1 MPRES
6 KGAHGDY
13 EYIRSFHVE
22 RRECEQ
28 AYDVWI
34 TTSITTA
41 IRPDRLVIR
50 HEARLLEQ
58 DAVEGGPLCAVT
70 LEWPNSVSMS
80 FSAALFR
87 SAVSMTRMVQDA
99 VADLWKGTLRAHR
112 RG

>member
-1 MPRES
+1 MARES
-6 KGAHGDY
+6 RGAHSDF

-28 AYDVWI
+28 AYDVYI

-50 HEARLLEQ
+50 HEARLLEL
-58 DAVEGGPLCAVT
+58 DPSEGRPLASYT

-87 SAVSMTRMVQDA
+87 SAVSMTRLVQDG
-99 VADLWKGTLRAHR
+99 VADLWKGTLRAQK